1 MTPPGGA
8 RGMTPGERALAR
20 SIFRNAIDLDRVE
33 IRRRR
38 WFPFQ
43 PRDVVMAP
51 TGHIHLHPNS
61 TSWNEDFSRQGH
73 ALQGLFLHEL
83 CHVWQ
88 YRRGMFLP
96 LRRHPFCRYDY
107 ALRPGVPLT
116 GYGIEQQAEIV
127 RHGFLLRAGV
137 PVIGAPGV
145 EQYEGLLA
153 IFG

>member
-8 RGMTPGERALAR
+8 RRLTDGERTLAQ
-20 SIFRNAIDLDRVE
+20 SIYRAAIDLDRVE

-38 WFPFQ
+38 WWPLQ
-43 PRDVVMAP
+43 PRSIVMAP
-51 TGHIHLHPNS
+51 TGHIHLHPKS
-61 TSWNEDFSRQGH
+61 PSWCEDFSRQGH

-88 YRRGMFLP
+88 HQRGLFLP

-107 ALRPGVPLT
+107 SFRPGVPLT

-127 RHGFLLRAGV
+127 RHAFLMREGV
-137 PVIGAPGV
+137 PVVGAPSLQ
-145 EQYEGLLA
+145 QYETLLP
-153 IFG
+153 F